1 MLHDTATEDFP
12 LAHVPMNFLCGDIDA
27 QFRAFLQ
34 SKQEQHAALSAESTM
49 SADSQ
54 PAAPAKPSELVE
66 GRAPP
71 TATTST
77 GQVAESGGPASICQG
92 FFSKRRSGPMPA
104 GWECKRTPEGL
115 AYFVDHNTRTTHW
128 EPPLQRGGGPVS
140 ISIYQ
145 PSTKSIK
152 QEHEEMLAL
161 YHEAQAAGYVVDPAG
176 GSAVVAVVSATA
188 PPTSLVPPPGPPAAA
203 PPLRARPCRGVSGPP
218 LAPPGAPDA
227 STQRSFSTL
236 GLAEDAAPVRDL
248 GLKSLSALSSA
259 AGVKLEGKKC
269 SLQTMDASAA
279 TEQQS
284 TRSSER
290 RYSVEGQ
297 QALPEDSCADLDYD
311 SETTSGTEGED
322 EDE

>member
-1 MLHDTATEDFP
+1 MQ
-12 LAHVPMNFLCGDIDA
+12 DA
-27 QFRAFLQ
+27 
-34 SKQEQHAALSAESTM
+34 EQPRPAQAASRPAQLWSANVV
-49 SADSQ
+49 
-54 PAAPAKPSELVE
+54 AAPS
-66 GRAPP
+66 
-71 TATTST
+71 
-77 GQVAESGGPASICQG
+77 
-92 FFSKRRSGPMPA
+92 SGPRSAAAHSLAKIKWRTAPA
-104 GWECKRTPEGL
+104 
-115 AYFVDHNTRTTHW
+115 
-128 EPPLQRGGGPVS
+128 
-140 ISIYQ
+140 SIYQ

-227 STQRSFSTL
+227 STQRSYSTL